1 MTSQAILNLFVT
13 GMCIKRFGVK
23 TAMFQQTVWASMRN
37 VTQIIALRIGA
48 GLGKHII
55 QTTQLFNILG
65 SGGGYLLSAN
75 AFVAALV
82 PAEQRT
88 SMFGVLS
95 GVGML
100 GSAAGY
106 TCMRSLRFGMK
117 TER

>member
-1 MTSQAILNLFVT
+1 LIPAILNLFVT
-13 GMCIKRFGVK
+13 GMWIKRFGVK

-37 VTQIIALRIGA
+37 VTQIIGLRIGA
-48 GLGKHII
+48 GVGKHII
-55 QTTQLFNILG
+55 EVTQLFNILG

-82 PAEQRT
+82 SPEERT

-100 GSAAGY
+100 GNAAGY
-106 TCMRSLRFGMK
+106 TCTSQSRFVWR
-117 TER
+117 EC